1 MAAVSWTYPQDQL
14 IAIRK
19 ADAEAARVAP
29 IASGINPTAL
39 DFAYRIDGDR
49 PAWRPVRAFDDG
61 RQAYIEFTQ
70 TIRPS
75 EMPPLFL
82 HGSHGQAG
90 AGTYWAAGREAWREK
105 VCRTGK

>member
-61 RQAYIEFTQ
+61 RPAYIEFPQ
-70 TIRPS
+70 TIGTS
-75 EMPPLFL
+75 EMPPLFVL
-82 HGSHGQAG
+82 GSDGKAELVNYR
-90 AGTYWAAGREAWREK
+90 AIGRESCGERGCQY
-105 VCRTGK
+105 V